1 MAQKKRFLTDTGC
14 APKVAPEFLAK
25 STVLPKSLAKSMA
38 GVRPGLMD
46 ALKGAVA
53 SGDAPSAHTFYR
65 AVAGPAAAAKLSGTD
80 SLSALQG
87 WLSRQ
92 P

>member
-1 MAQKKRFLTDTGC
+1 MTSKGHQNTCSAARSN
-14 APKVAPEFLAK
+14 A
-25 STVLPKSLAKSMA
+25 LPKPFARSMKA
-38 GVRPGLMD
+38 MRPGLMA

-53 SGDAPSAHTFYR
+53 SGDAPSAHQFYS
-65 AVAGPAAAAKLSGTD
+65 AVAGPAAAAKLSGKDELAT
-80 SLSALQG
+80 LRG

>member
-1 MAQKKRFLTDTGC
+1 MTLEKKR
-14 APKVAPEFLAK
+14 LAVVPRN
-25 STVLPKSLAKSMA
+25 TEALPKTFAKSMLA
-38 GVRPGLMD
+38 MRPGLMA

-53 SGDAPSAHTFYR
+53 SGDAPAAHEFYR
-65 AVAGPAAAAKLSGTD
+65 AVAGPAAAAKLAGQD
-80 SLSALQG
+80 ELAALKG